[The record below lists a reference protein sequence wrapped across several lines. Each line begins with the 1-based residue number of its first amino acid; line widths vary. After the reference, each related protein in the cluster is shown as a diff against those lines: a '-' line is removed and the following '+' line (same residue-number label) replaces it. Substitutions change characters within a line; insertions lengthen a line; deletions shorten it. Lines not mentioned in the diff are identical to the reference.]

1 MCLKLANV
9 ALSELGCDMQLL
21 LLVMPFVLD
30 NLCQSEDTEWNARHP
45 AAEHVE
51 DSTHRINLVV
61 VQLLDWYA
69 LARLDCKDAVEIC
82 MTGNMA
88 KMFS

>member
-1 MCLKLANV
+1 LP
-9 ALSELGCDMQLL
+9 S
-21 LLVMPFVLD
+21 VLD
-30 NLCQSEDTEWNARHP
+30 NFFQNEVAEWNARRT

-51 DSTHRINLVV
+51 DLTHRINKVV

-82 MTGNMA
+82 MMDNMA
-88 KMFS
+88 KRFLIDTRNIFQDLKVGKPGTLSK

>member
-1 MCLKLANV
+1 
-9 ALSELGCDMQLL
+9 MQLL
-21 LLVMPFVLD
+21 LLVMHFVLD
-30 NLCQSEDTEWNARHP
+30 NLCQNEATEWNARHP

-51 DSTHRINLVV
+51 DPTHRINLVV
-61 VQLLDWYA
+61 VQRLDRLDWYK